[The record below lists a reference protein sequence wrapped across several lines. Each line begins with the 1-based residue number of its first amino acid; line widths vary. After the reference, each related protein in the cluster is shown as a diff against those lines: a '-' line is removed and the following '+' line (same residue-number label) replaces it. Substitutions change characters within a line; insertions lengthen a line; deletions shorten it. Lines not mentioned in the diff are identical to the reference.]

1 MLTNF
6 NQFSNKDPLLRI
18 GSNFFKSS
26 SNMTLYEARSR
37 SWRFQHMTMR
47 DPLLCNGLKSFLIF
61 SMWRCVAL
69 YFVMV
74 STSLLIFSM
83 WQCVTLYFVMVST
96 SLLIFKTW
104 RCVTLYFVMVST
116 SLLIFSMW
124 RCVALYFVMVSTS
137 LLLFIKWWLFF
148 YCEIRMF
155 EMFFFFFLSFFK
167 SDEISVS
174 VFT

>member
-1 MLTNF
+1 MYFHPNKEVSCILIEKMNFIFIFLFFIFFAYIQAFTLEHVSFKIQSAFIWWLLTNF
-6 NQFSNKDPLLRI
+6 NQFSNKDRLLRI

-37 SWRFQHMTMR
+37 SWRFQHITMR

-83 WQCVTLYFVMVST
+83 WQCVTLYFVMVSNH
-96 SLLIFKTW
+96 F
-104 RCVTLYFVMVST
+104 
-116 SLLIFSMW
+116 
-124 RCVALYFVMVSTS
+124 
-137 LLLFIKWWLFF
+137 
-148 YCEIRMF
+148 
-155 EMFFFFFLSFFK
+155 
-167 SDEISVS
+167 
-174 VFT
+174 